1 MTKGAFGVAKSF
13 LRSGS
18 LDDIFALGENGQP
31 VYASALQIRE
41 TLRLRRQRQIAEC
54 LAIPQP
60 NEAGDRIDWYSP
72 IEGKVTSWAMA
83 SLAQRTSALRQLQLC
98 QAAAAELG
106 QRAQNAEKNARRLF
120 GALLAK
126 TIRFPD
132 QNYVYLVGGKPVIT
146 FWGFVSPEHK
156 TDADALACLQLMADE
171 AGEDERFT
179 ALPAD
184 GDPSASS
191 VNLTATPP
199 IPDTVLDLAPE
210 SPAQARALPAA
221 GITGR
226 RRWRHTVWLAGIL
239 LLLFLALQIRDWVTG
254 MTASPVA
261 PLKAL
266 TQREPASPAIAR
278 DDSSQTDSAAAPVT
292 AAKRN
297 PPGANRPSAAL
308 VPAPSAMPLPA
319 AAAQPVPADLPTAR
333 PVSVAPAAA
342 VNQMA
347 AGNSAPASPAITAAS
362 AGETR
367 NAGAG
372 DAPAA
377 TPPAPAVAGASAGKN
392 ALSLS
397 AEAVK
402 QGSTNFLNGN
412 WRAIPEIKD
421 PLTGKP
427 PSLRYQLNHGQGT
440 VKITYGD
447 GITCR
452 ASASAGLM
460 KSGNLVIN
468 SRNKARCSDGSRYQ
482 MPEIVCKQG
491 ANGTAEC
498 QGRYNAATA
507 FPMTIKREK
516 E

>member
-41 TLRLRRQRQIAEC
+41 TLRLRQQRQIAEC

-72 IEGKVTSWAMA
+72 IEGKVISWAMA
-83 SLAQRTSALRQLQLC
+83 SLVQRTSALRELQRC
-98 QAAAAELG
+98 QAAAAELS

-132 QNYVYLVGGKPVIT
+132 RNYVYLVGGKPVIT

-184 GDPSASS
+184 GDPPASSS
-191 VNLTATPP
+191 VNITAPPP
-199 IPDTVLDLAPE
+199 IADTVLDLAPE
-210 SPAQARALPAA
+210 SPVQARALPAA

-226 RRWRHTVWLAGIL
+226 RRWRHAVWLAGIL

-254 MTASPVA
+254 MASSPVA

-266 TQREPASPAIAR
+266 TPREPALPAIAR
-278 DDSSQTDSAAAPVT
+278 NDSSQTDSAAAPVA
-292 AAKRN
+292 AAKPN
-297 PPGANRPSAAL
+297 PPGANRPSTAL
-308 VPAPSAMPLPA
+308 IPAPSAMPLPA
-319 AAAQPVPADLPTAR
+319 AAAQPVPADLPTAQ

-347 AGNSAPASPAITAAS
+347 ADNSAPASPAITAAA

-367 NAGAG
+367 NDGAG
-372 DAPAA
+372 DAAA
-377 TPPAPAVAGASAGKN
+377 AIQPVPPAGKN

-402 QGSTNFLNGN
+402 QGSTDFLNGN

-452 ASASAGLM
+452 ASAGAGLM

-482 MPEIVCKQG
+482 MPEIICKQG